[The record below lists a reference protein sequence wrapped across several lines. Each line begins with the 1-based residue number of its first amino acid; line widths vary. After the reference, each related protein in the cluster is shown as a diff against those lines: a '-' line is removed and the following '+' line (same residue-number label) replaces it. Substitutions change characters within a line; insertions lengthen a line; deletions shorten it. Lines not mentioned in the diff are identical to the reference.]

1 MAKIGIYEIVDY
13 VCSQPKKEGKIE
25 ALRQHG
31 RNGMFLTLLKM
42 SLDPTLNW
50 IIDEDIGY
58 KPAPDLEQEAIFY
71 NEIPKLTRFLNIP
84 SMNHHARNLTPLK
97 VMKFNKLFAGVLETL
112 HPRDAEILK
121 NVRMKKLIGPGLN
134 KKLIDEALPGLLT

>member
-1 MAKIGIYEIVDY
+1 MAKLGIYEIVDY

-31 RNGMFLTLLKM
+31 RNPAFLTLLKM
-42 SLDPTLNW
+42 SLDPGLDW
-50 IIDEDIGY
+50 IISEDIGY
-58 KPAPDLEQEAIFY
+58 RPAPDVEQEALMY
-71 NEIPKLTRFLNIP
+71 SEVPKLTRFLNIP
-84 SMNHHARNLTPLK
+84 QLNHHARNVTPQK

-121 NVRMKKLIGPGLN
+121 NVRMKKPMGPGLT